1 VKAEPAYY
9 SVLGRVLMMMGSE
22 GRRMMYWGTVVGL
35 IQGPAGK
42 GKGWRRRG
50 WRVAKRAGKSGRGI
64 GVGALEGVG
73 VAGTK
78 RAGGKQRVAGT
89 KGVAVVVVLA
99 VGMGAVVWIEEDLV
113 MVLGKMVVDDPG
125 LRCCELET
133 GYYLKE
139 PVKYNH
145 LVGLNRCIEKQTF
158 CGDLEYGLD
167 TKKFSLEDNSS
178 L

>member
-1 VKAEPAYY
+1 
-9 SVLGRVLMMMGSE
+9 M
-22 GRRMMYWGTVVGL
+22 
-35 IQGPAGK
+35 
-42 GKGWRRRG
+42 
-50 WRVAKRAGKSGRGI
+50 
-64 GVGALEGVG
+64 GALEGVG
-73 VAGTK
+73 VAGK
-78 RAGGKQRVAGT
+78 KGAGGKQRVAGT

-125 LRCCELET
+125 LRCCGLGT

-145 LVGLNRCIEKQTF
+145 LAGLNRCIEKLTF